1 MRLFV
6 CLLVLGGGAQAQ
18 EEDRDGSRWESAWD
32 PGFWGSPPTCSLDLR
47 AGERRSEGQA
57 EWFGIAVLQIPLT
70 GCRENRVDREDDVPD
85 LETTEP
91 SESPGPTGPTETTVK
106 ETTHP
111 EPKRVA
117 ERRIL
122 ERRVNAP
129 PRDAPSW
136 TISPNPARDEA
147 LVSIRRS
154 LAAPEASSVDM
165 TAPSSNSASS
175 SNVASPSNAASS
187 NSAPSSN
194 AASSS
199 SVPSD
204 EDKSSA
210 PRSPVQPAE
219 ESEWR
224 APSLAFVR
232 ELVRRAVAASGL
244 PREDEHLGD
253 LAHRA
258 RWAGLAPELRLRGA
272 MGLGQSTSL
281 AGTGILPGDTTQ
293 RGTSDAIG
301 EVRLTFRLS
310 RLVFDDTE
318 SGLARMRLQL
328 LAARQ
333 KRVEDALDL
342 YLSWLEAERKRR
354 KSSAEDEEETL
365 EATVRAEA
373 AALRLD
379 VLTGGWFLAALPQK

>member
-1 MRLFV
+1 M
-6 CLLVLGGGAQAQ
+6 
-18 EEDRDGSRWESAWD
+18 
-32 PGFWGSPPTCSLDLR
+32 
-47 AGERRSEGQA
+47 
-57 EWFGIAVLQIPLT
+57 
-70 GCRENRVDREDDVPD
+70 
-85 LETTEP
+85 
-91 SESPGPTGPTETTVK
+91 
-106 ETTHP
+106 
-111 EPKRVA
+111 
-117 ERRIL
+117 
-122 ERRVNAP
+122 
-129 PRDAPSW
+129 
-136 TISPNPARDEA
+136 
-147 LVSIRRS
+147 
-154 LAAPEASSVDM
+154 
-165 TAPSSNSASS
+165 
-175 SNVASPSNAASS
+175 
-187 NSAPSSN
+187 
-194 AASSS
+194 
-199 SVPSD
+199 
-204 EDKSSA
+204 
-210 PRSPVQPAE
+210 QPAE